1 MWHVTLLPPDAIL
14 GYKCTQNAFADPA
27 GGAYSAP
34 PDPLAVFE
42 GPLRGREGERN
53 GGKGEGR
60 EMDPRN
66 YENRSRPMQLITVEP
81 FVIDS

>member
-42 GPLRGREGERN
+42 VAASRQGRREERRER
-53 GGKGEGR
+53 GGKGNG
-60 EMDPRN
+60 P
-66 YENRSRPMQLITVEP
+66 SQLSEQIEAHAAHYC
-81 FVIDS
+81 